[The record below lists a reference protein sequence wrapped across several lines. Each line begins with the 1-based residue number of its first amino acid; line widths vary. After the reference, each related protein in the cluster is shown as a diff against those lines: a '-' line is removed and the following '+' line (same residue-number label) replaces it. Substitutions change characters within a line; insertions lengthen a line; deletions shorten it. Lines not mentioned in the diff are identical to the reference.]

1 MMDFILQQQHRC
13 LAEQYAILGTL
24 LRKLRDHCKNSH
36 MHARG
41 SCSSPASLTGSLSY
55 LDADCDGSFTWRH
68 DTFMVHSLHLKCISG
83 THAHCC
89 QAFKIQSLQ
98 HRYLPCDGV
107 QREQLSGRLSFD
119 PISDIGEKVSVD
131 SLWKEGGGELN
142 EQQKN
147 IQSAKENEL

>member
-68 DTFMVHSLHLKCISG
+68 DTFMVHSLHLKCIRG

-119 PISDIGEKVSVD
+119 PISDIGEKVSVN

-142 EQQKN
+142 E
-147 IQSAKENEL
+147 